1 MNRFMKLMGF
11 VLMNEAV
18 GDGGGGPAA
27 APAPAPAGA
36 PPAAPA
42 AGAVETTLLTP
53 PAPAPAAD
61 PAAATTEAK
70 TPEQIQQE
78 ADAAATKKEADA
90 KPTGAPEA
98 YTDFTLPEGFG
109 MDTGTLD
116 AFKGLAKELNIPQE
130 AAQKLIDLQTS
141 LVAKQADEYQQA
153 VVAQSQKWAAEVKN
167 DPALGGENYDK
178 SVASAIKVIQSFGDP
193 ALTELLNDSG
203 LGNHPALF
211 KFCHRISAAISE
223 DKFVMPGSQS
233 NAPKEMTIVD
243 AFS

>member
-18 GDGGGGPAA
+18 GDGAGGPAA
-27 APAPAPAGA
+27 APAPA
-36 PPAAPA
+36 APA
-42 AGAVETTLLTP
+42 AGTTETTVLTP
-53 PAPAPAAD
+53 TAPATAPVAG
-61 PAAATTEAK
+61 ATETK

-78 ADAAATKKEADA
+78 ADAAAATKKEADAA

-98 YTDFTLPEGFG
+98 YTDFTLPEG
-109 MDTGTLD
+109 MDMDVGTLD

-130 AAQKLIDLQTS
+130 AAQKLIDLQTT
-141 LVAKQADEYQQA
+141 LVAKQADAYQQA
-153 VVAQSQKWAAEVKN
+153 VVAQGQKWAAEVKS
-167 DPALGGENYDK
+167 DPELGGENYDK

-233 NAPKEMTIVD
+233 NAPKEMSIVE

>member
-18 GDGGGGPAA
+18 GDGAGGPAA
-27 APAPAPAGA
+27 APAPA
-36 PPAAPA
+36 APA
-42 AGAVETTLLTP
+42 AGTTETTVLTP
-53 PAPAPAAD
+53 TAPATAPVAG
-61 PAAATTEAK
+61 ATETK
-70 TPEQIQQE
+70 SPEQIQQE
-78 ADAAATKKEADA
+78 ADAAAATKKEADAA

-98 YTDFTLPEGFG
+98 YTDFTLPEG
-109 MDTGTLD
+109 MDMDVGTLD

-130 AAQKLIDLQTS
+130 AAQKLIDLQTT
-141 LVAKQADEYQQA
+141 LVAKQADAYQQA
-153 VVAQSQKWAAEVKN
+153 VVAQGQKWAAEVKN
-167 DPALGGENYDK
+167 DPELGGENYDK

-233 NAPKEMTIVD
+233 NAPKEMSIVE

>member
-18 GDGGGGPAA
+18 GDGAGGPAA
-27 APAPAPAGA
+27 APAPA
-36 PPAAPA
+36 APA
-42 AGAVETTLLTP
+42 AGTTETTVLTP
-53 PAPAPAAD
+53 TAPATAPVAG
-61 PAAATTEAK
+61 ATETK

-78 ADAAATKKEADA
+78 ADAAAATKKEADAA

-98 YTDFTLPEGFG
+98 YTDFTLPEGID
-109 MDTGTLD
+109 MDVGTLD

-130 AAQKLIDLQTS
+130 AAQKLIDLQTT
-141 LVAKQADEYQQA
+141 LVAKQADAYQQA
-153 VVAQSQKWAAEVKN
+153 VVAQGQKWAAEVKS
-167 DPALGGENYDK
+167 DPELGGENYDK

-233 NAPKEMTIVD
+233 NAPKEMSIVE

>member
-18 GDGGGGPAA
+18 GDGAGGPAA
-27 APAPAPAGA
+27 APAPAAPAAGTTETTVLTPTA
-36 PPAAPA
+36 PATAPA
-42 AGAVETTLLTP
+42 AGATET
-53 PAPAPAAD
+53 
-61 PAAATTEAK
+61 K

-78 ADAAATKKEADA
+78 ADAAAATKKEADAA

-98 YTDFTLPEGFG
+98 YTDFTLPEGID
-109 MDTGTLD
+109 MDVGTLD

-130 AAQKLIDLQTS
+130 AAQKLIDLQTT
-141 LVAKQADEYQQA
+141 LVAKQADAYQQA
-153 VVAQSQKWAAEVKN
+153 VVAQGQKWAAEVKN
-167 DPALGGENYDK
+167 DPELGGENYDK

-233 NAPKEMTIVD
+233 NAPKEMSIVE

>member
-18 GDGGGGPAA
+18 GDGAGGPAA
-27 APAPAPAGA
+27 APAPA
-36 PPAAPA
+36 APA
-42 AGAVETTLLTP
+42 AGTTETTVLTP
-53 PAPAPAAD
+53 TAPATAPVAG
-61 PAAATTEAK
+61 ATETK

-78 ADAAATKKEADA
+78 ADAAAATKKEADAA

-98 YTDFTLPEGFG
+98 YTDFTLPEG
-109 MDTGTLD
+109 MDMDVGTLD

-130 AAQKLIDLQTS
+130 AAQKLIDLQTT
-141 LVAKQADEYQQA
+141 LVAKQADAYQQA
-153 VVAQSQKWAAEVKN
+153 VVAQGQKWAAEVKN
-167 DPALGGENYDK
+167 DPELGGENYDK

-233 NAPKEMTIVD
+233 NAPKEMSIVE

>member
-18 GDGGGGPAA
+18 GDGAGGPAA
-27 APAPAPAGA
+27 APAPA
-36 PPAAPA
+36 APA
-42 AGAVETTLLTP
+42 AGTTETTVLTP
-53 PAPAPAAD
+53 TAPATAPVAG
-61 PAAATTEAK
+61 ATETK
-70 TPEQIQQE
+70 TPEQIQRE
-78 ADAAATKKEADA
+78 ADAAAATKKEADA
-90 KPTGAPEA
+90 AKPTGAPDA
-98 YTDFTLPEGFG
+98 YTDFTLPEGID
-109 MDTGTLD
+109 MDVGTLD

-130 AAQKLIDLQTS
+130 AAQKLIDLQTT
-141 LVAKQADEYQQA
+141 LVAKQADAYQQA
-153 VVAQSQKWAAEVKN
+153 VVAQGQKWAAEVKN
-167 DPALGGENYDK
+167 DPELGGENYDK

-233 NAPKEMTIVD
+233 NAPKEMSIVE

>member
-1 MNRFMKLMGF
+1 MKLMGF

-18 GDGGGGPAA
+18 GDGAGGPAA
-27 APAPAPAGA
+27 APAPAAPAAGTTETTVLTPTA
-36 PPAAPA
+36 PATAPA
-42 AGAVETTLLTP
+42 AGATET
-53 PAPAPAAD
+53 
-61 PAAATTEAK
+61 K

-78 ADAAATKKEADA
+78 ADAAAATKKEADAA

-98 YTDFTLPEGFG
+98 YTDFTLPEGID
-109 MDTGTLD
+109 MDVGTLD

-130 AAQKLIDLQTS
+130 AAQKLIDLQTT
-141 LVAKQADEYQQA
+141 LVAKQADAYQQA
-153 VVAQSQKWAAEVKN
+153 VVAQGQKWAAEVKN
-167 DPALGGENYDK
+167 DPELGGENYDK

>member
-18 GDGGGGPAA
+18 GDGAGGPAA
-27 APAPAPAGA
+27 APAPAAPAAGTTETTVLTPTA
-36 PPAAPA
+36 PATAPA
-42 AGAVETTLLTP
+42 AGATET
-53 PAPAPAAD
+53 
-61 PAAATTEAK
+61 K

-78 ADAAATKKEADA
+78 ADAAAATKKEADAA

-98 YTDFTLPEGFG
+98 YTDFTLPEGID
-109 MDTGTLD
+109 MDVGTLD

-130 AAQKLIDLQTS
+130 AAQKLIDLQTT
-141 LVAKQADEYQQA
+141 LVAKQADAYQQA
-153 VVAQSQKWAAEVKN
+153 VVAQGQKWAAEVKN
-167 DPALGGENYDK
+167 DPELGGENYDK

-233 NAPKEMTIVD
+233 NAPKEMSIVD
-243 AFS
+243 AFR

>member
-18 GDGGGGPAA
+18 GDGAGSPAA
-27 APAPAPAGA
+27 APAPAAPAAGTTETTVLTPTA
-36 PPAAPA
+36 PATAPA
-42 AGAVETTLLTP
+42 AGATET
-53 PAPAPAAD
+53 
-61 PAAATTEAK
+61 K

-78 ADAAATKKEADA
+78 ADAAAATKKEADAA

-98 YTDFTLPEGFG
+98 YTDFTLPEGID
-109 MDTGTLD
+109 MDVGTLD

-130 AAQKLIDLQTS
+130 AAQKLIDLQTT
-141 LVAKQADEYQQA
+141 LVAKQADAYQQA
-153 VVAQSQKWAAEVKN
+153 VVAQGQKWAAEVKN
-167 DPALGGENYDK
+167 DPELGGENYDK

-233 NAPKEMTIVD
+233 NAPKEMSIVE

>member
-18 GDGGGGPAA
+18 GDGAGGPAA
-27 APAPAPAGA
+27 APAPA
-36 PPAAPA
+36 APA
-42 AGAVETTLLTP
+42 AGTTETTVLTP
-53 PAPAPAAD
+53 TAPATAPVAG
-61 PAAATTEAK
+61 ATETK

-78 ADAAATKKEADA
+78 ADAAAATKKEADAA

-98 YTDFTLPEGFG
+98 YTDFTLPEG
-109 MDTGTLD
+109 MDMDVGTLD
-116 AFKGLAKELNIPQE
+116 AYKGLAKELNIPQE
-130 AAQKLIDLQTS
+130 AAQKLIDLQTT
-141 LVAKQADEYQQA
+141 LVAKQADAYQQA
-153 VVAQSQKWAAEVKN
+153 VVAQGQKWAAEVKN
-167 DPALGGENYDK
+167 DPELGGENYDK

-233 NAPKEMTIVD
+233 NAPKEMSIVD
-243 AFS
+243 AFR

>member
-1 MNRFMKLMGF
+1 MNRFMKF

-27 APAPAPAGA
+27 APAPVAAEAAPAVGTTDTTVLT
-36 PPAAPA
+36 PAAPA
-42 AGAVETTLLTP
+42 AE
-53 PAPAPAAD
+53 
-61 PAAATTEAK
+61 PAAAKNETK

-78 ADAAATKKEADA
+78 ADAAAATKKDADA

-98 YTDFTLPEGFG
+98 YTDFTLPEGID
-109 MDTGTLD
+109 MDAGTLD

-130 AAQKLIDLQTS
+130 AAQKLIDMQTS
-141 LVAKQADEYQQA
+141 LVAKQADAYQQA
-153 VVAQSQKWAAEVKN
+153 VVAQGQKWAAEVKN
-167 DPALGGENYDK
+167 DPELGGENYDK

-211 KFCHRISAAISE
+211 KFCHRISTAISE

-233 NAPKEMTIVD
+233 NAPKEMSIVD
-243 AFS
+243 AFR

>member
-18 GDGGGGPAA
+18 GDGAGGPAA
-27 APAPAPAGA
+27 APAPAAPAAGTTETTVLTPTA
-36 PPAAPA
+36 PATAPA
-42 AGAVETTLLTP
+42 AGATET
-53 PAPAPAAD
+53 
-61 PAAATTEAK
+61 K

-78 ADAAATKKEADA
+78 ADAAAATKKEADA
-90 KPTGAPEA
+90 AKPTGAPDA
-98 YTDFTLPEGFG
+98 YTDFTLPEGID
-109 MDTGTLD
+109 MDVGTLD

-130 AAQKLIDLQTS
+130 AAQKLIDLQTT
-141 LVAKQADEYQQA
+141 LVAKQADAYQQA
-153 VVAQSQKWAAEVKN
+153 VVAQGQKWAAEVKN
-167 DPALGGENYDK
+167 DPELGGENYDK

-233 NAPKEMTIVD
+233 NAPKEMSIVE

>member
-18 GDGGGGPAA
+18 GDGAGGPAA
-27 APAPAPAGA
+27 APAPA
-36 PPAAPA
+36 APA
-42 AGAVETTLLTP
+42 AGTTETTVLTP
-53 PAPAPAAD
+53 TAPATAPVAG
-61 PAAATTEAK
+61 ATETK

-78 ADAAATKKEADA
+78 ADAAAATKKEADAA

-98 YTDFTLPEGFG
+98 YTDFTLPEGID
-109 MDTGTLD
+109 MDVGTLD

-130 AAQKLIDLQTS
+130 AAQKLIDLQTT
-141 LVAKQADEYQQA
+141 LVAKQADAYQQA
-153 VVAQSQKWAAEVKN
+153 IVAQGQKWAAEVKN
-167 DPALGGENYDK
+167 DPELGGENYDK

-233 NAPKEMTIVD
+233 NAPKEMSIVD
-243 AFS
+243 AFR

>member
-18 GDGGGGPAA
+18 GDGAGGPAA
-27 APAPAPAGA
+27 APAPAAPAAGTTETTVLTPTA
-36 PPAAPA
+36 PATAPA
-42 AGAVETTLLTP
+42 AGATET
-53 PAPAPAAD
+53 
-61 PAAATTEAK
+61 K

-78 ADAAATKKEADA
+78 ADAAAATKKEADAA

-98 YTDFTLPEGFG
+98 YTDFTLPEG
-109 MDTGTLD
+109 MDMDVGTLD

-130 AAQKLIDLQTS
+130 AAQKLIDLQTT
-141 LVAKQADEYQQA
+141 LVAKQADAYQQA
-153 VVAQSQKWAAEVKN
+153 VVAQGQKWAAEVKN
-167 DPALGGENYDK
+167 DPELGGENYDK

-233 NAPKEMTIVD
+233 NAPKEMSIVE

>member
-18 GDGGGGPAA
+18 GDGSGGPAA
-27 APAPAPAGA
+27 APAPAPAGET
-36 PPAAPA
+36 PTQPA
-42 AGAVETTLLTP
+42 AGAAETTLLTP
-53 PAPAPAAD
+53 PAPAAA
-61 PAAATTEAK
+61 PAAAPGIEAK
-70 TPEQIQQE
+70 TPEQLQQE
-78 ADAAATKKEADA
+78 ADAAAAVKKDGEG

-98 YTDFTLPEGFG
+98 YTDFTLPEGVSL
-109 MDTGTLD
+109 DADTLD

-130 AAQKLIDLQTS
+130 AAQKLVDLQTK
-141 LVAKQADEYQQA
+141 LATKQVEDLQSA
-153 VVAQSQKWAAEVKN
+153 VVAQSQKWAAEVRN
-167 DPALGGENYDK
+167 DPELGGENYDK
-178 SVASAIKVIQSFGDP
+178 SVASAVKVIQAFGDP
-193 ALTELLNDSG
+193 ALTELLNESG

-243 AFS
+243 AFR

>member
-18 GDGGGGPAA
+18 GDGAGGPAA
-27 APAPAPAGA
+27 APAPAAPAAGTTETTVLTPTA
-36 PPAAPA
+36 PATAPA
-42 AGAVETTLLTP
+42 AGATET
-53 PAPAPAAD
+53 
-61 PAAATTEAK
+61 K

-78 ADAAATKKEADA
+78 ADAAAATKKEADAA

-98 YTDFTLPEGFG
+98 YTDFTLTEGID
-109 MDTGTLD
+109 MDACTLD

-130 AAQKLIDLQTS
+130 AAQKLIDLQTT
-141 LVAKQADEYQQA
+141 LVAKQADAYQQA
-153 VVAQSQKWAAEVKN
+153 VVAQGQKWAAEVKN
-167 DPALGGENYDK
+167 DPELGGENYDK

-233 NAPKEMTIVD
+233 NAPKEMSIVE

>member
-11 VLMNEAV
+11 VLMSEAV
-18 GDGGGGPAA
+18 GDGAGGPAA
-27 APAPAPAGA
+27 APAPAAAEPAAPATGA
-36 PPAAPA
+36 TETTVLTPTAPATAPA
-42 AGAVETTLLTP
+42 AGATET
-53 PAPAPAAD
+53 
-61 PAAATTEAK
+61 K

-78 ADAAATKKEADA
+78 ADAAAATKKEADAA

-98 YTDFTLPEGFG
+98 YTDFTLPEG
-109 MDTGTLD
+109 MDMDVGTLD

-130 AAQKLIDLQTS
+130 AAQKLIDLQTT
-141 LVAKQADEYQQA
+141 LVAKQADAYQQA
-153 VVAQSQKWAAEVKN
+153 VVAQGQKWAAEVKS
-167 DPALGGENYDK
+167 DPELGGENYDK

-233 NAPKEMTIVD
+233 NAPKEMSIVE

>member
-18 GDGGGGPAA
+18 GDGAGGPAA
-27 APAPAPAGA
+27 APAPA
-36 PPAAPA
+36 APA
-42 AGAVETTLLTP
+42 AGTTETTVLTP
-53 PAPAPAAD
+53 TAPATAPVAG
-61 PAAATTEAK
+61 ATETK

-78 ADAAATKKEADA
+78 ADAAAATKKEADA
-90 KPTGAPEA
+90 AKPTGAPDA
-98 YTDFTLPEGFG
+98 YTDFTLPEGID
-109 MDTGTLD
+109 MDVGTLD

-130 AAQKLIDLQTS
+130 AAQKLIDLQTT
-141 LVAKQADEYQQA
+141 LVAKQADAYQQA
-153 VVAQSQKWAAEVKN
+153 VVAQGQKWAAEVKN
-167 DPALGGENYDK
+167 DPELGGENYDK

-233 NAPKEMTIVD
+233 NAPKEMSIVE

>member
-18 GDGGGGPAA
+18 GDGAGGPAA
-27 APAPAPAGA
+27 APAPAAPAAGTTETTVLTPTA
-36 PPAAPA
+36 PATAPA
-42 AGAVETTLLTP
+42 AGATET
-53 PAPAPAAD
+53 
-61 PAAATTEAK
+61 K

-78 ADAAATKKEADA
+78 ADAAAATKKEADAA

-98 YTDFTLPEGFG
+98 YTDFTLPEGID
-109 MDTGTLD
+109 MDVGTLD

-130 AAQKLIDLQTS
+130 AAQKLIDLQTT
-141 LVAKQADEYQQA
+141 LVAKQADAYQQA
-153 VVAQSQKWAAEVKN
+153 VVAQGQKWAAEVKN
-167 DPALGGENYDK
+167 DPELGGENYNK

-233 NAPKEMTIVD
+233 NAPKEMSIVE

>member
-1 MNRFMKLMGF
+1 MNRFMKF

-27 APAPAPAGA
+27 APAPVAAEAAPAVGTTDTTVLT
-36 PPAAPA
+36 PAAPA
-42 AGAVETTLLTP
+42 AE
-53 PAPAPAAD
+53 
-61 PAAATTEAK
+61 PAAAKNETK

-78 ADAAATKKEADA
+78 ADAAVATKKEADAA

-98 YTDFTLPEGFG
+98 YTDFTLPEGID
-109 MDTGTLD
+109 MDAGTLD

-130 AAQKLIDLQTS
+130 AAQKLIDLQTTM
-141 LVAKQADEYQQA
+141 VAKQADEYQKA
-153 VVAQSQKWAAEVKN
+153 VVAQGQKWAAEVKS
-167 DPALGGENYDK
+167 DPELGGENYDK

-223 DKFVMPGSQS
+223 DKFVMPGSQT
-233 NAPKEMTIVD
+233 NAPKEMSIVE

>member
-18 GDGGGGPAA
+18 GDGAGGPAA
-27 APAPAPAGA
+27 APAPAAPAAGTTETTVLTPTA
-36 PPAAPA
+36 PATAPA
-42 AGAVETTLLTP
+42 AGATET
-53 PAPAPAAD
+53 
-61 PAAATTEAK
+61 K

-78 ADAAATKKEADA
+78 ADAAAATKKEADAA

-98 YTDFTLPEGFG
+98 YTDFTLPEGID
-109 MDTGTLD
+109 MDAGTLD

-130 AAQKLIDLQTS
+130 AAQKLIDLQTTM
-141 LVAKQADEYQQA
+141 VAKQADEYQKA
-153 VVAQSQKWAAEVKN
+153 VVAQGQKWAAEVKS
-167 DPALGGENYDK
+167 DPELGGENYDK